1 MKDHLDRIEVRRI
14 LRQIAQACADSLD
27 GLLNAEDPVGG
38 KIVNHDNVSALE
50 RRSQTLLEVGQKDFS
65 IHGSVNQHR
74 RDYSGMTQ
82 ACNESHG
89 FPMSQR
95 HISDQ
100 ALSPRAAAVRSHHVG
115 ADCGLVDE
123 HQSCWVEEPL
133 FTNPATTR
141 PSHVGALLF
150 RGAQAFF

>member
-1 MKDHLDRIEVRRI
+1 DHPRHLHSFPTRRSSD
-14 LRQIAQACADSLD
+14 LACADSLD

-82 ACNESHG
+82 ACNERSEEHT
-89 FPMSQR
+89 SELQ
-95 HISDQ
+95 
-100 ALSPRAAAVRSHHVG
+100 SP
-115 ADCGLVDE
+115 CNLV
-123 HQSCWVEEPL
+123 C
-133 FTNPATTR
+133 
-141 PSHVGALLF
+141 
-150 RGAQAFF
+150 